1 MEISITN
8 GIKICVE
15 TFYLADESA
24 PSKSNYSHAYRI
36 TIENHSP
43 GTVQLLRRQ
52 WNIIDSNG
60 VKRMVEGEGV
70 IGKQPILAPGASH
83 KYTSWCPLMTDIG
96 KMYGTYLMKRYPNGK
111 NFEVSIPAFNLIPPF
126 KLN

>member
-15 TFYLADESA
+15 TFYMAENSA
-24 PSKSNYSHAYRI
+24 PAKNNYSHAYRI

-43 GTVQLLRRQ
+43 HAVQLLRRE
-52 WNIIDSNG
+52 WHIFDSNG
-60 VKRMVEGEGV
+60 VKRIVEGEGV
-70 IGKQPILAPGASH
+70 IGQQPVLAPGTSH
-83 KYTSWCPLMTDIG
+83 QYTSWCPLMTDIG
-96 KMYGTYLMKRYPNGK
+96 KMHGTYLMKRLPNGK
-111 NFEVSIPAFNLIPPF
+111 NFRVAIPAFKLIPPF